1 MLTDYIN
8 YIPSSNWMDDL
19 CNLCIDIMYSM
30 SEISGLTYG
39 QINVLLFVILQP
51 LLILLL
57 FSSTA
62 IATFCKKR
70 WSRKYAIGS
79 MIATVVVFVFTAL
92 LLSGAIINIFGY
104 FMTYDFPQ
112 GH

>member
-1 MLTDYIN
+1 MFTDYIS

-30 SEISGLTYG
+30 SEVSGLTYG

-57 FSSTA
+57 FS
-62 IATFCKKR
+62 
-70 WSRKYAIGS
+70 
-79 MIATVVVFVFTAL
+79 
-92 LLSGAIINIFGY
+92 
-104 FMTYDFPQ
+104 
-112 GH
+112 